1 MYARGALH
9 DPTIFAAH
17 RALQRGETPP
27 PVTPQRLRAVIDRHI
42 SLARRHCSDDAVL
55 WKMRSVVPRYVK
67 HLPGA
72 RALRH
77 ALCQCTDWTALQDIL
92 EEFLPL

>member
-1 MYARGALH
+1 
-9 DPTIFAAH
+9 
-17 RALQRGETPP
+17 
-27 PVTPQRLRAVIDRHI
+27 
-42 SLARRHCSDDAVL
+42 
-55 WKMRSVVPRYVK
+55 MRSVVPRYVK